1 MESSIPSFEQVRAGV
16 GDKVIGAV
24 SLSVADAKDRLA
36 VYRRTLPDH
45 AAEHSQRGL
54 ANMINDWLWA
64 SIRRS
69 LGPVANVALND
80 REPTREIGV
89 GLEYRLRVKR
99 HRDRRVRSY
108 PTQTFLDFQL
118 QGPQLAFP
126 GMTEVRLN
134 VGYSWD
140 ADTRSISGPVISLPH
155 GDDVVWYETLDTVQP
170 AVAPLRLDV
179 DGPGLPA
186 IELIDDPDSDAE
198 GTEDR

>member
-1 MESSIPSFEQVRAGV
+1 MLSEFPSFDEVRAGL

-24 SLSVADAKDRLA
+24 SLSVADAKERLA
-36 VYRRTLPDH
+36 VYRQTLPDH

-69 LGPVANVALND
+69 LDPVASVALND
-80 REPTREIGV
+80 REPTHEIGV

-99 HRDRRVRSY
+99 HRDGRVRSY

-118 QGPQLAFP
+118 QGQQLAFP
-126 GMTEVRLN
+126 SMSEVRLN
-134 VGYSWD
+134 VGYRWD
-140 ADTRSISGPVISLPH
+140 EETRSISAPVISLPH
-155 GDDVVWYETLDTVQP
+155 GADVIWHETLES
-170 AVAPLRLDV
+170 VAPNIKPLRPDA
-179 DGPGLPA
+179 DGPQLPV
-186 IELIDDPDSDAE
+186 IEVVEDDDAE